1 MKNYLIL
8 GASSSIAQY
17 FIKRLKSEG
26 HEVFTLSSSKG
37 TRRVYDLNS
46 IQNKINESKPKVIIN
61 FVGTF
66 INDYSK
72 SYDVNVLITK
82 NLFDAARSAKYKGKL
97 ILIGSA
103 AEYGIQEKYYENCLE
118 KPRSIYGLTKLMQH
132 SLFQYYVNIFP
143 INANY
148 IRLFNVIND
157 NLSEKLFIGNFT
169 KQLKL
174 VLDGITKKI
183 KLGNLSSYRDYLL
196 IDDVYTG
203 FMKVIENGNKG
214 EVCNLGMGKKIFLKE
229 LVQKILLALDLQV
242 ELVIESLNSVGNI
255 KTEVVA
261 DIDKIK
267 SIGWTPK
274 YDYEKLIEEYCKRL
288 KEEMFNE
295 RS

>member
-17 FIKRLKSEG
+17 FIKRLKKEG
-26 HEVFTLSSSKG
+26 HEVFILSSNKG
-37 TRRVYDLNS
+37 IKRVYDLNS

-61 FVGTF
+61 FVGSF
-66 INDYSK
+66 ANDYFK
-72 SYDVNVLITK
+72 GYKVNVLVSK
-82 NLFDAARSAKYKGKL
+82 NILDAAIEANFNGKI

-103 AEYGIQEKYYENCLE
+103 AEYGTQDRYYENCIE
-118 KPRSIYGLTKLMQH
+118 KPRSVYGLTKLMQH
-132 SLFQYYVNIFP
+132 SLFQYYINTFP

-148 IRLFNVIND
+148 IRLFNVISN

-174 VLDGITKKI
+174 VLDGIAKKI

-203 FMKVIENGNKG
+203 FMKVIENGNRG
-214 EVCNLGMGKKIFLKE
+214 EVYNLGMGKKIFLKD

-242 ELVIESLNSVGNI
+242 ELVTENLNSVGNI

-261 DIDKIK
+261 DITKVK

-274 YDYEKLIEEYCKRL
+274 FDYEKLIEEYCRRL
-288 KEEMFNE
+288 KNGK
-295 RS
+295 

>member
-26 HEVFTLSSSKG
+26 HEIFTLSSSKG
-37 TRRVYDLNS
+37 TKRVYDLNS

-61 FVGTF
+61 FAGTF

-72 SYDVNVLITK
+72 SYNVNVLITK
-82 NLFDAARSAKYKGKL
+82 NLFDAAMSAKYKGKL

-148 IRLFNVIND
+148 IRLFNVISD

-169 KQLKL
+169 KQVKL
-174 VLDGITKKI
+174 VLDGITKEI
-183 KLGNLSSYRDYLL
+183 KLGNLDSYRDYLL
-196 IDDVYTG
+196 IDDIYTG
-203 FMKVIENGNKG
+203 FMKVIENGDRG
-214 EVCNLGMGKKIFLKE
+214 EIYNLGMGKAMLLDEFVKKVLS
-229 LVQKILLALDLQV
+229 ILSLQV
-242 ELVIESLNSVGNI
+242 KLIIIDRESVGNI
-255 KTEVVA
+255 KNRVIA
-261 DIDKIK
+261 NINKIK
-267 SIGWTPK
+267 NIGWSPK
-274 YDYEKLIEEYCKRL
+274 FNYRSITEEYCRRV
-288 KEEMFNE
+288 KEEIFNE
-295 RS
+295 

>member
-1 MKNYLIL
+1 MKNFLIL
-8 GASSSIAQY
+8 GANSSIAQY
-17 FIKRLKSEG
+17 FIKRLKKEG
-26 HEVFTLSSSKG
+26 HEVFILSSNKG
-37 TRRVYDLNS
+37 TKRVYDLSS

-66 INDYSK
+66 TNDYFK
-72 SYDVNVLITK
+72 GYRVNVLVSK
-82 NLFDAARSAKYKGKL
+82 NILDAAIEANFNGKI

-103 AEYGIQEKYYENCLE
+103 AEYGTQDRYYENCVE
-118 KPRSIYGLTKLMQH
+118 KPRSVYGLNKLMQH
-132 SLFQYYVNIFP
+132 SLFQYYVNTFP

-148 IRLFNVIND
+148 IRLFNVISN

-214 EVCNLGMGKKIFLKE
+214 EVYNLGMGE
-229 LVQKILLALDLQV
+229 AILLDEFVKKVLSMLNLQV
-242 ELVIESLNSVGNI
+242 KLIIKDRKSVGNI
-255 KTEVVA
+255 RNKVIA
-261 DIDKIK
+261 NINKIK
-267 SIGWTPK
+267 NIGWSPK
-274 YDYEKLIEEYCKRL
+274 FNYRSIIEEYCRWAKDETL
-288 KEEMFNE
+288 NE
-295 RS
+295 